1 MNSSPKTGVKYSP
14 IILTVVM
21 PAFNEEAAIESVVLE
36 HVEILKKLGNE
47 LADWE
52 ILCLNDGSSDK
63 TAEIL
68 GRLERNE
75 PRIRTV
81 HHAHN
86 MGIPASLRDL
96 YAAARGTHIYVTGS
110 DGQWPA
116 QNLVKLLTEMRKSG
130 ADIVV
135 GVRRNRSEV
144 YGMKRLLVSHLFNKL
159 PEILFGAKTGDAGSN
174 KLARKELLDTEV
186 VSTSPFAEAERLLKA
201 TWSGASIRYVEIDFQ
216 SRSGGTTTGA
226 SVRNIV
232 SSLKDLLA
240 CLNKYGFRPTR
251 HTPHHP

>member
-1 MNSSPKTGVKYSP
+1 MTSSPKTGVKDSA
-14 IILTVVM
+14 IVLAVVM
-21 PAFNEEAAIESVVLE
+21 PAYNEESAIESVVLE
-36 HVEILKKLGNE
+36 HVEILRTLSNE

-52 ILCLNDGSSDK
+52 IVCLNDGSRDK

-68 GRLERNE
+68 SRLERNE
-75 PRIRTV
+75 RRIRTV
-81 HHAHN
+81 HHPHN

-116 QNLVKLLTEMRKSG
+116 HNLARLFKEMRESG

-144 YGMKRLLVSHLFNKL
+144 YGVKRLLVSYLFNKL

-174 KLARKELLDTEV
+174 KLGRKELLDTKV
-186 VSTSPFAEAERLLKA
+186 VSTSPFAEAERILKA
-201 TWSGASIRYVEIDFQ
+201 GWNGASIRYVDIDFQ
-216 SRSGGTTTGA
+216 SRSSGTTTGA

-240 CLNKYGFRPTR
+240 CLKTYGFRPRRTTAHR
-251 HTPHHP
+251 S